1 MSPLSVNNFSKD
13 IIHTRGMIIRR
24 LEEVKNRRKKL
35 EFPEKPQHLHPCIKK
50 VVSNLKDF

>member
-13 IIHTRGMIIRR
+13 IIHTRGMIRR

-50 VVSNLKDF
+50 AVSNLKDF